1 MHRQR
6 KQIEDSNKG
15 ANSLNAQLALHA
27 KKKLKYR
34 GRGEY
39 TNAKGLIEKIRH
51 NPHESF
57 RHMLVMFW
65 SNHRP
70 NTTSETRKTAH
81 GLKLEQQFENL
92 QTTEH
97 ICIVLM

>member
-1 MHRQR
+1 MP
-6 KQIEDSNKG
+6 
-15 ANSLNAQLALHA
+15 

-34 GRGEY
+34 CRGEY
-39 TNAKGLIEKIRH
+39 TNAKGLIEKIRR

-70 NTTSETRKTAH
+70 NTTSETKKTAH